1 MRCDFAN
8 SVFTQVELV
17 KERTMEQQTMYIN
30 VILVEMRSNIKEV
43 LEYLNFI
50 ENKSNN
56 EKDKWIK
63 IAAKTYLDTI
73 KYLFGSAKKLKE
85 ILKNNCGERNYI
97 IVNHVNK
104 NIVVIAKTECEVM
117 EKLEKLV
124 SDNIRFKICDFFT
137 FQL

>member
-1 MRCDFAN
+1 
-8 SVFTQVELV
+8 
-17 KERTMEQQTMYIN
+17 MEQQTMYIN
-30 VILVEMRSNIKEV
+30 VILVEMRSNIKEA